1 MSCSCASWKG
11 SRHARLALLWVS
23 RKALFAACSSAL
35 LKRCVVRWPH
45 CERSRS
51 IKTKDELLDECLTA
65 LEAGTETLDECI
77 QHYFAADVDAAE
89 TLHTIVALRSTLA
102 VPAHHADGATK
113 HVRAKL
119 SAQTSAAPTT
129 AVSNG
134 ARGMSARRSGA
145 GRKIGRWRSIAL
157 AAAVLLVCALG
168 IWQTL
173 NAAGA
178 ALPDSPLYAIKRGT
192 EWIALASAW
201 SDQRRGEVLASI
213 AAQRLA
219 EARAAGARP
228 DDALVRALAGELN
241 PTMRALISL
250 TTRMKARHEHTTAVR
265 PDLAA
270 DPS

>member
-65 LEAGTETLDECI
+65 LEAGTATLDECI

-89 TLHTIVALRSTLA
+89 ALHTIVALRSTLA
-102 VPAHHADGATK
+102 VPAHEADGARER
-113 HVRAKL
+113 VRAKI

-145 GRKIGRWRSIAL
+145 GREIGRWRSIAL

-219 EARAAGARP
+219 GGRPAAAPPAGAPGRSVTG
-228 DDALVRALAGELN
+228 ALKPPNRV
-241 PTMRALISL
+241 LISL
-250 TTRMKARHEHTTAVR
+250 DSRMKGR
-265 PDLAA
+265 PQE
-270 DPS
+270 